1 MKSECEKNCR
11 PMRRRVLALLAAI
24 APCVLVPAVSPAQQ
38 PATFPTT
45 TATTQISTTQ
55 GGGIMLNFRD
65 ASIEAVL
72 DQLSEVAGF
81 IVVKD
86 TRPEGR
92 ISLVSKQPVSPEE
105 AVALLN
111 TVLQTK
117 GYAALRME
125 RTLK

>member
-1 MKSECEKNCR
+1 MKGRSRASDWTFWNTR
-11 PMRRRVLALLAAI
+11 
-24 APCVLVPAVSPAQQ
+24 
-38 PATFPTT
+38 PATTT
-45 TATTQISTTQ
+45 TTTQISTTQ

-92 ISLVSKQPVSPEE
+92 ISLVSKQPVSPDE

-117 GYAALRME
+117 GYAAIRM
-125 RTLK
+125 